1 MRSTSSG
8 VSLRLAS
15 VTHMP
20 GSTSSWMQRTRPGE
34 PSLGWSLSVLHCIR
48 LKHAQQRVQ
57 RSLGVF
63 LSSTMLLFRPDARL
77 RAAFLAL
84 LLAGLTPD
92 PRSPIHRLAQRLS
105 SFASSDTAQRRASG
119 TWTQTLGLDQA
130 PPLLCCSA
138 APHHLPSPVSTAP
151 LPSLLR
157 LCARLPPCCLSL
169 LFSLLQHLLLP
180 ALLSA

>member
-1 MRSTSSG
+1 MPKGPQLSRRHALDQQRS
-8 VSLRLAS
+8 VSTARFSDAHAWFNFELDA
-15 VTHMP
+15 TH
-20 GSTSSWMQRTRPGE
+20 QTRGAQFGLE
-34 PSLGWSLSVLHCIR
+34 LERIALHQADR

-130 PPLLCCSA
+130 PLPPLLLCCS
-138 APHHLPSPVSTAP
+138 PPSSFPRLHRPAP
-151 LPSLLR
+151 LVAATLR
-157 LCARLPPCCLSL
+157 
-169 LFSLLQHLLLP
+169 
-180 ALLSA
+180 